1 MKLLKAYLFGEL
13 QKEARERV
21 EAGAFM
27 YACGM
32 MTQGRDCPP
41 HLYPTAFQ
49 TFQDEF
55 LGGCFTPDGLQR
67 FSPGSLVGAEDKGN
81 VQAPVIPIPVPLPPA
96 AGKPAAPTPGAGED
110 GPPATA
116 P

>member
-1 MKLLKAYLFGEL
+1 MKLLKAYLLGEL
-13 QKEARERV
+13 PKEARERV
-21 EAGAFM
+21 EGGAFM

-32 MTQGRDCPP
+32 MAQGRDCPP

-55 LGGCFTPDGLQR
+55 LGGYFSGDGLNR
-67 FSPGSLVGAEDKGN
+67 YNANALKGAEDKGN
-81 VQAPVIPIPVPLPPA
+81 VPAPALPPEPIPAPTGVA
-96 AGKPAAPTPGAGED
+96 AAPTPGKGAD
-110 GPPATA
+110 GPPAT

>member
-13 QKEARERV
+13 QGEARQRV
-21 EAGAFM
+21 EAGAFI

-41 HLYPTAFQ
+41 HLYPQAFQ

-67 FSPGSLVGAEDKGN
+67 YAPACLIGSEDKGN
-81 VQAPVIPIPVPLPPA
+81 VQAPVIAIPVPLPPA
-96 AGKPAAPTPGAGED
+96 APTPGED
-110 GPPATA
+110 GPPAA
-116 P
+116 KS